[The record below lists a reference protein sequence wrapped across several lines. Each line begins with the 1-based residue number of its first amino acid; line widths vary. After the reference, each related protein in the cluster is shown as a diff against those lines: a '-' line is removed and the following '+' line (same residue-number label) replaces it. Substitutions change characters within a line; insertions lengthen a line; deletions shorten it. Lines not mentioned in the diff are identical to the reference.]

1 MIDFTMSVGEGR
13 HGDSLPYVVMFLK
26 SINLIGRCVIAL
38 IGSLSTGTSAQTALF
53 DLKDMQRLCVF

>member
-1 MIDFTMSVGEGR
+1 METRYRMS
-13 HGDSLPYVVMFLK
+13 MFLK